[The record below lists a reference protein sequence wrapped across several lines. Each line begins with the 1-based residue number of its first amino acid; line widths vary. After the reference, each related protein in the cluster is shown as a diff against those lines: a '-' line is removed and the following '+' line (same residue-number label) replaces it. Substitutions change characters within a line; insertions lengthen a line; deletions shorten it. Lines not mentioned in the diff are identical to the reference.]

1 MNLLPNLG
9 KWTECILVG
18 FIRLIQCNYLG
29 NVTADR
35 RQMSNIILC
44 FSKYLLRKCLRVNDS
59 VKQGKMPVNLT
70 ENKILNILL
79 LQKNGDNNAMVKQW
93 LPDIAN
99 KLLNVSNTRTTYPTG
114 THETFCGECP
124 IAFHGPQN
132 SVGDLDPV
140 VEYSPS
146 TPTS

>member
-59 VKQGKMPVNLT
+59 VKQGKMPVNFT

-79 LQKNGDNNAMVKQW
+79 LQKNGDNNAMVKQ
-93 LPDIAN
+93 
-99 KLLNVSNTRTTYPTG
+99 
-114 THETFCGECP
+114 
-124 IAFHGPQN
+124 
-132 SVGDLDPV
+132 
-140 VEYSPS
+140 
-146 TPTS
+146 